1 MVACN
6 VAQVEAFLSRDH
18 FHSVREL
25 SVLSLGLLCV
35 DCVERLK
42 PFDLQATS
50 FFKFSDL
57 NLEDLMALGGKGF
70 RTSRLQDFKTSGL
83 QGLRAVGL
91 WNFRF
96 STFEL

>member
-25 SVLSLGLLCV
+25 SVLSLDLLCV

-70 RTSRLQDFKTSGL
+70 RTSRLQDFRTSGL
-83 QGLRAVGL
+83 EGGRAL
-91 WNFRF
+91 
-96 STFEL
+96 EL

>member
-25 SVLSLGLLCV
+25 SVLSLDLLCV

-50 FFKFSDL
+50 FLKFSDL
-57 NLEDLMALGGKGF
+57 TLEDLMALGGKGF
-70 RTSRLQDFKTSGL
+70 RTSRLQ
-83 QGLRAVGL
+83 GLRAVGL
-91 WNFRF
+91 WNFRI